1 MNELTLKPEL
11 SRKIAEIYQA
21 MAAEYDIVAQ
31 QIPLTCEGCPDNC
44 CDSYFQHYTYVEWAY
59 LWEGLRALDQETMER
74 VVTRAKAYVKESK
87 RLLAKGERPQ
97 LKCPLLDDK
106 LCGLYKHRL
115 MICRNHGV
123 PALLTRPDGQQMR
136 FPGCFRCQEIVKE
149 NYKEETDA
157 PAMERTSL
165 YRQMAQLESE
175 LLGNVRHL
183 YPKIKLTIAEMIVNG
198 PPQDIESCLK

>member
-1 MNELTLKPEL
+1 MSELTLSPEL
-11 SRKIAEIYQA
+11 SRKIADIYQA
-21 MAAEYDIVAQ
+21 MAAQYDIVAQ
-31 QIPLTCEGCPDNC
+31 KIPLTCEGCPDNC

-59 LWEGLRALDQETMER
+59 LWEGLRALDQGTMER
-74 VVTRAKAYVKESK
+74 ILTRAKAYVEESK
-87 RLLAKGERPQ
+87 QLLARGERPQ

-106 LCGLYKHRL
+106 LCGLYQHRL

-149 NYKEETDA
+149 KYKEETDA

-183 YPKIKLTIAEMIVNG
+183 YPKNKLTIAEMIVNG